1 MPGTLYLV
9 ATPIGNLK
17 DMTLRA
23 LETLKAVDVIACEDT
38 RHTRKLLNHY
48 EISKPLVSYHEHN
61 EGTRSDELIERI
73 EAGESVAVVSD
84 AGTPGINDPGFVIV
98 QRAVTAGISV
108 VPIPGPVAF
117 VSAVIASG
125 LSTDSIF
132 FGGFLPSKS
141 GDRRKRLSEL
151 ARIPATL
158 VFYESPNRLARSL
171 ADCGDVLG
179 DRHAAYCRELTKLHE
194 EIVRG
199 GLKTLADRV
208 AGASVKGEIVLVIDR
223 VQPGR
228 ESAVR
233 ELTSLSERVREIEAG
248 GGDQKSA
255 LKQAAREFGI
265 GKSEAYRIIQSEKNS
280 GTNS

>member
-117 VSAVIASG
+117 VSAVIATG

-171 ADCGDVLG
+171 ADCADVFG

-208 AGASVKGEIVLVIDR
+208 ASASVKGEIVLVIDR

-228 ESAVR
+228 ESVAR

-248 GGDQKSA
+248 GADQKSA

>member
-17 DMTLRA
+17 DMSLRA
-23 LETLKAVDVIACEDT
+23 IETLKSVDVIACEDT

-48 EISKPLVSYHEHN
+48 EISRPLVSYHDHN
-61 EGTRSDELIERI
+61 EETRSAELIDRLN
-73 EAGESVAVVSD
+73 AGESVAVVSD

-98 QRAVTAGISV
+98 QKAIDARIPV
-108 VPIPGPVAF
+108 VPIPGPAAF

-125 LSTDSIF
+125 IATDSIF

-141 GDRRKRLSEL
+141 GERTKRLTEL
-151 ARIPATL
+151 AAIPATL
-158 VFYESPNRLARSL
+158 VFYESPNRLAKSL
-171 ADCGDVLG
+171 VDCLNVLG
-179 DRHAAYCRELTKLHE
+179 NRNAAYSRELTKLHE
-194 EIVRG
+194 ETVRG
-199 GLKTLADRV
+199 DLKTLAEQLT
-208 AGASVKGEIVLVIDR
+208 GASVKGEIVLVIERARQGQDN
-223 VQPGR
+223 
-228 ESAVR
+228 AAR
-233 ELTSLSERVREIEAG
+233 ELSSISARVREIEAEG
-248 GGDQKSA
+248 ADPKTA